1 MGDRLM
7 GKEQARPILVDTEGT
22 CSAAEVY
29 AAQQLVRYAKQ
40 AWGGGIVAEGEDG
53 LRIRVG
59 TAQRLKLADAPE
71 GDGFVIR
78 RDQQGVVIAGGSPRG
93 VLYGVF
99 AFIERFMG
107 VRFLTPDTEYIP
119 HKAPAPLPEKI
130 DIREQ
135 PAFAFRE
142 NQWYE
147 ACMSGTDE
155 QNADFAVKTANLG
168 SMCALDERHGGNVE
182 YPSSHTFDTLCPA
195 AEYFHEHPEYFALVD
210 GERRAG
216 PFTAQLC
223 LTHPDVLAI
232 VTENVRRDLRAH
244 PEKKIVAVAQ
254 NDCYGYCECPACAQ
268 IDAQEGSH
276 AGTLIR
282 FVNAVAEAIEAEFP
296 DVIVDT
302 LAYEY
307 SRTAPAQTQPRHNVV
322 VRICTIESCLSHP
335 LRLCQER
342 NGNYAQTRDGKN
354 GRFGLLNKDLAD
366 WGKICT
372 HYNCWTYVTNFAH
385 YLAPVPNLW
394 VLADNMAFLKEN
406 GVTDLRL
413 QGNRQSRS
421 GEMGSLRAYLSAKL
435 LWNPGRST
443 DQILLEFCAG
453 YYGMAAGP
461 ILAYLRMVN
470 RKAAAPDV
478 HAGLYD
484 APWNAPYLA
493 GDFLPRAE
501 EYFRQARMLADD
513 ETVLRRV
520 EKAALSVEYV
530 KITRGFASMPRAEGR
545 AALAAFIE
553 KAKTFGIGYLRE
565 VGGDPDPDV
574 VLEDNLHSI
583 LNSYYGSAA
592 E

>member
-1 MGDRLM
+1 MEERLN
-7 GKEQARPILVDTEGT
+7 GNTQACPIRVDTAGACT
-22 CSAAEVY
+22 AAEAY
-29 AAQQLVRYAKQ
+29 AAGQLIRYARL
-40 AWGGGIVAEGEDG
+40 AWGEDFVTEGSGG
-53 LRIRVG
+53 LQIRVG
-59 TAQRLKLADAPE
+59 TARRLGLEDAPE

-78 RDQQGVVIAGGSPRG
+78 RDRQGVTVAGGSPRG
-93 VLYGVF
+93 TLYGVY
-99 AFIERFMG
+99 AFIERYMG

-119 HKAPAPLPEKI
+119 SKAPLPLPEKI
-130 DIREQ
+130 DVCER

-168 SMCALDERHGGNVE
+168 SMCTLDERHGGNVV
-182 YPSSHTFDTLCPA
+182 YPGSHTFDTLCPA
-195 AEYFHEHPEYFALVD
+195 SVYFDSHPEYFALVD
-210 GERRAG
+210 GKRQGG
-216 PFTAQLC
+216 PYTAQLC
-223 LTHPDVLAI
+223 LTHPEVLAV
-232 VTENVRRDLRAH
+232 VTENLRRTIRENPDQ
-244 PEKKIVAVAQ
+244 KIFAVAQ
-254 NDCYGYCECPACAQ
+254 NDCYGYCECPACAR
-268 IDAQEGSH
+268 IDEEEGSH

-282 FVNAVAEAIEAEFP
+282 FVNAVAEAIEEEFP

-307 SRTAPAQTQPRHNVV
+307 SRTAPAKTRPRHNVV

-385 YLAPVPNLW
+385 YMAPVPNLW
-394 VLADNMAFLKEN
+394 VLADNMAFLAEN

-413 QGNRQSRS
+413 QGNRQSPS

-435 LWNPGRST
+435 LWNPSRST
-443 DQILLEFCAG
+443 DRILLEFCAG

-470 RKAAAPDV
+470 QKAAAPDV

-484 APWNAPYLA
+484 APWEAPYLA
-493 GDFLPRAE
+493 GDFLERAE
-501 EYFRQARMLADD
+501 EYYRQARRLADD

-530 KITRGFASMPRAEGR
+530 RITRGFAHMNRQQARAE
-545 AALAAFIE
+545 LEAFVQ
-553 KAKTFGIGYLRE
+553 KAKGFGITYLSE
-565 VGGDPDPDV
+565 VGGEPDPDT
-574 VLEDNLHSI
+574 I
-583 LNSYYGSAA
+583 LAGNVDSLINRYYGK
-592 E
+592 